1 MKGGEKWWMMRTVN
15 SDGRPRTLGYAAKYY
30 FARRYFCSVFAVRP
44 NTILLHREAEELH
57 GTAPWFFGEM
67 TRKEAE
73 NLLSDTA
80 NPDGSFL
87 VRASSGK
94 DVISI
99 KYFDFEETDDF
110 RYAHYDVKT
119 GDGKLW
125 LGGSVGSQRKFCMLT
140 DLVAFLMG
148 GQLEGL
154 RTKLTNICL
163 IPNPH
168 SDPYFEFY
176 SQDHDS
182 LRVPFSEITLGKKL
196 GSGQFGDVYKG
207 TFRVNLDVAI
217 KCLKVLGT
225 DEGQRLLDD
234 FLNEIET
241 QKGLHH
247 PNLIQLFGFVT
258 HKEKGNF
265 MIQEYM
271 GKGDLKS
278 FLVAL
283 RQDQAKLERERYLLW
298 GKLITWCLEVN
309 LIKPL

>member
-1 MKGGEKWWMMRTVN
+1 M
-15 SDGRPRTLGYAAKYY
+15 
-30 FARRYFCSVFAVRP
+30 
-44 NTILLHREAEELH
+44 
-57 GTAPWFFGEM
+57 
-67 TRKEAE
+67 
-73 NLLSDTA
+73 
-80 NPDGSFL
+80 
-87 VRASSGK
+87 
-94 DVISI
+94 
-99 KYFDFEETDDF
+99 
-110 RYAHYDVKT
+110 
-119 GDGKLW
+119 
-125 LGGSVGSQRKFCMLT
+125 
-140 DLVAFLMG
+140 
-148 GQLEGL
+148 EGL
-154 RTKLTNICL
+154 KTELTNICL

-168 SDPYFEFY
+168 SDPIFEFY
-176 SQDHDS
+176 SQYHDS

-225 DEGQRLLDD
+225 DEGQRVLED
-234 FLNEIET
+234 FQNEIET

-283 RQDQAKLERERYLLW
+283 RQDQAKLEREKSLLW

-309 LIKPL
+309 LDQPAAIPDCDCSGGPGYGET